1 MVWQIGLKVNST
13 MDAEIINHQKTS
25 KNWFT
30 LINFEMWL
38 KSSTEMKVFEVEPLI
53 KTSLYYINLYI

>member
-25 KNWFT
+25 KNW
-30 LINFEMWL
+30 
-38 KSSTEMKVFEVEPLI
+38 
-53 KTSLYYINLYI
+53 